1 MKIMGHTYSNIKLL
15 SMYIHLFISVIYF
28 LDTNDI
34 LAINASPLG
43 DYHSLILP
51 QIDSKLPQVI
61 NEYTLNIAIQLLLL
75 SASP

>member
-1 MKIMGHTYSNIKLL
+1 MIQLYKYTFINRYC
-15 SMYIHLFISVIYF
+15 LFY

-51 QIDSKLPQVI
+51 KIDCKLPQVI

>member
-1 MKIMGHTYSNIKLL
+1 M
-15 SMYIHLFISVIYF
+15 FIFF
-28 LDTNDI
+28 LDTNDV

-51 QIDSKLPQVI
+51 KIDSKLPQVI
-61 NEYTLNIAIQLLLL
+61 NEYTLSIAIQLLLL

>member
-1 MKIMGHTYSNIKLL
+1 MFY
-15 SMYIHLFISVIYF
+15 

-43 DYHSLILP
+43 DFHSLILP
-51 QIDSKLPQVI
+51 KLNNKLPQVI
-61 NEYTLNIAIQLLLL
+61 NQYSLNVAIQLLLQ